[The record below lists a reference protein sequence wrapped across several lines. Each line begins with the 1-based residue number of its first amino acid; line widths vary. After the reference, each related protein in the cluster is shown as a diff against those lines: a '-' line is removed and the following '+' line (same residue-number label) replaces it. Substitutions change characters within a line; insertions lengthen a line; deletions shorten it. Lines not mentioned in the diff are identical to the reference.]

1 MKKIQVI
8 LIIAAIGLTA
18 LLYSLPKVV
27 VDNDENDGVA
37 EFVDESTSEP
47 IVEHGVE
54 ISEET
59 LSKINYW
66 KSKLLVKGQLNQD
79 ETSLDSLMKVFVS
92 NNKYDSAAH
101 YAGMFADAYQEI
113 EHWRKAGDAYFEA
126 FTFALE
132 PAKIQQM
139 SSQARLYY
147 NKILDAGVNDLDAK
161 NNIAMTFIESSS
173 PMQGIMMLRK
183 ILEEEPQ
190 NQKALYNM
198 GLLSIRS
205 NQFDKGVER
214 FEALVKAYPESL
226 EGNYYLGVCYF
237 ETGNLPKAKA
247 QFLKV
252 KGMDTDAMVQ
262 TAVDEYLERIN

>member
-1 MKKIQVI
+1 MKKAQVI

-18 LLYSLPKVV
+18 VLYSLPKVV
-27 VDNDENDGVA
+27 VDNGESDVVA
-37 EFVDESTSEP
+37 EFVDESASGS
-47 IVEHGVE
+47 IVDHSME
-54 ISEET
+54 IPEGS

-66 KSKLLVKGQLNQD
+66 KKKLLAGKQPDQD
-79 ETSLDSLMKVFVS
+79 ETSLDSLMEVFVS
-92 NNKYDSAAH
+92 INKYDSAAH
-101 YAGMFADAYQEI
+101 YAGMFADTYQKI
-113 EHWRKAGDAYFEA
+113 EHWQKAGDAYFEA

-139 SSQARLYY
+139 SNQARLYY
-147 NKILDAGVNDLDAK
+147 NKILDAGVNDLNAR
-161 NNIAMTFIESSS
+161 NNIAMTFIESPN

-183 ILEEEPQ
+183 ILEEDPQ

-205 NQFDKGVER
+205 NQFEKGVER
-214 FEALVKAYPESL
+214 FEALVKAYPENL

-237 ETGNLPKAKA
+237 ETGNMSKAKE

-252 KGMDTDAMVQ
+252 KGMDADAMVQ